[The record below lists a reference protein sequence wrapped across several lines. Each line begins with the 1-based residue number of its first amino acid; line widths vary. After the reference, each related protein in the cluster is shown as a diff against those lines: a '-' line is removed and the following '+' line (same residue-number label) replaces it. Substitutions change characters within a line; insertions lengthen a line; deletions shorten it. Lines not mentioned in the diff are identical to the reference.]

1 MDEHQLLHIFDTEQ
15 KKKLPIAFSKNP
27 LKIYTC
33 GPTVYDYA
41 HIGNF
46 RTYVFEDVF
55 IKTVKYLGF
64 QTKHVMNITD
74 IDDKTIKKA
83 VSLQKPLNSIAK
95 KYTDAFFTDLYTL
108 NIQKA
113 DSYPR
118 ATNFVPQMIAIIV
131 DLMQKG
137 IAYKGKDGSI
147 YFSISHFPSYGRLS
161 HLCLDDLKTGA
172 SNRQVMD
179 EYDKDSAQDFVLWKA
194 YDENRDGDI
203 FWESPFGKG
212 RPGWHMECSA
222 MAIHELGPSID
233 IHMGGVDNIFP
244 HHENEIAQSEAH
256 TCKHFVKHWVH
267 AEHLLVENKKMS
279 KSLGN
284 FYTLRDLIGKGF
296 TGIEVRYLLMQTHY
310 RTQLNFTLEGL
321 SSAKKSLQRFQ
332 DFILRMKEAKGESSN
347 FASSII
353 KKTKVEFKKAL
364 CDDLNMSVALAALF
378 DMMRDVNNLFDA
390 CKISSKDGEDI
401 LSFLKECNQV
411 LSVLSFDDMNIPQDV
426 LDALEQRNI
435 AKKEKNYTRSD
446 ELRDFIFSKGYII
459 EDTKEGSRLKLV

>member
-1 MDEHQLLHIFDTEQ
+1 MDEQALLHIYDTEK
-15 KKKLPIAFSKNP
+15 KKKLPITVSKDP

-55 IKTVKYLGF
+55 IKTLNHLGF

-83 VSLQKPLNSIAK
+83 VSLQKPLSSITK
-95 KYTDAFFTDLYTL
+95 DYTDAFFADLGAL
-108 NIQKA
+108 HIQKA

-118 ATNFVPQMIAIIV
+118 ATNFIPQMISIIE
-131 DLMQKG
+131 DLIQKG
-137 IAYKGKDGSI
+137 IAYKGKDNSI
-147 YFSISHFPSYGRLS
+147 YFSISYFPSYGRLS
-161 HLCLDDLKTGA
+161 HLCLEDLQTGA
-172 SNRQVMD
+172 SNRQTMD
-179 EYDKDSAQDFVLWKA
+179 EYDKDAAQDFVLWKA
-194 YDENRDGDI
+194 YDDKRDGDI

-267 AEHLLVENKKMS
+267 AEHLLVDNKKMS

-284 FYTLRDLIGKGF
+284 FYTLRDLINKGY
-296 TGIEVRYLLMQTHY
+296 TGLEIRYLLMQTHY
-310 RTQLNFTLEGL
+310 RTQLNFTLDGL
-321 SSAKKSLQRFQ
+321 NGAKKSLQRFQ

-347 FASSII
+347 FAVSII
-353 KKTKVEFKKAL
+353 NKTKAEFKKAL
-364 CDDLNMSVALAALF
+364 CDDLNMSVALASLF

-390 CKISSKDGEDI
+390 GKISSKDGMDI
-401 LSFLKECNQV
+401 LSFLEECNQV
-411 LSVLSFDDMNIPQDV
+411 LSVLSFDEMSIPQDI
-426 LDALEQRNI
+426 LNALEKRNI
-435 AKKEKNYTRSD
+435 AKKEKNYALSD
-446 ELRDFIFSKGYII
+446 ELRDFILSKGYII
-459 EDTKEGSRLKLV
+459 EDTKEGSRVKKV